1 MAQRQAGAKPQ
12 YDISIIRPEVRAEQI
27 KLRGENYRPERL
39 AGIKKGLRALHT
51 LELMAQTIY
60 KFQITKERSE
70 MNGLLVAAMCNEM
83 GHYQDFQIKLYEYGF
98 RPSRLRAVYWLVGF
112 GVGFGSRI
120 LGRRAVLKTG
130 MWVESKAVHHYA
142 QLLETVDWD
151 DETRK
156 VIEKD
161 QADEDGHISRWK
173 SMLAAVA
180 PIPAQA

>member
-1 MAQRQAGAKPQ
+1 MAQGKTGEKPRH
-12 YDISIIRPEVRAEQI
+12 DISIIRPEVRAEQI
-27 KLRGENYRPERL
+27 KLRGENYPSERL
-39 AGIKKGLRALHT
+39 EGIKKGLRALHT

-60 KFQITKERSE
+60 KFQITKEHSE

-83 GHYQDFQIKLYEYGF
+83 GHYQDFQVKLYEYGF
-98 RPSRLRAVYWLVGF
+98 RPSLLRWAYWLVGF

-130 MWVESKAVHHYA
+130 IWVESKAVHHYA
-142 QLLETVDWD
+142 QLLETIDWD

-180 PIPAQA
+180 PVPAEA